1 MEKQVVLGNIPSK
14 SNSYKI
20 VFINNKPSLAKTEAV
35 KEYERNFYIQCNKY
49 RNANIQGYYELY
61 ADIFF
66 PSERSDLDNAAK
78 LLSDCLQSCKAI
90 KNDNKCVKLYLRKF
104 KDKLNPRVEFVIKEI
119 KMDGSE

>member
-20 VFINNKPSLAKTEAV
+20 VFINNKPSLAKTQAV
-35 KEYERNFYIQCNKY
+35 KEYEKNFYIQCNKY
-49 RNANIQGYYELY
+49 RDANIQSYFELY
-61 ADIFF
+61 ADVFF
-66 PSERSDLDNAAK
+66 PSERSDLDNCAK
-78 LLSDCLQSCKAI
+78 VILDSLESCKAI